1 MCQRCDWSI
10 VNENMKK
17 YHDEEWG
24 VPVHDDRKLFEFII
38 LDAFQAGLS
47 WQIILNKRE
56 NFREAF
62 DNFDPKVIANYDQ
75 EKIDFLIKDEGII
88 RNKLKINSTV
98 TNGQAFLKIQEEFGS
113 FDKYIWSFVG
123 GETIVNHWGKM
134 SDIPTST
141 KESDTMSKNL
151 KKRGFKF
158 VGTTICYAFMQA
170 AGLVN
175 DHLVSCFRHDEVI
188 LGKDKLLI
196 PKEQLQ
202 DRLDFL
208 REYR

>member
-1 MCQRCDWSI
+1 MCKRCDWSI
-10 VNENMKK
+10 VSENMKK

-56 NFREAF
+56 NFRKAF
-62 DNFDPKVIANYDQ
+62 DDFDPEIIAKYDQ
-75 EKIDFLIKDEGII
+75 KKIDSLIKDEGII

-98 TNGQAFLKIQEEFGS
+98 TNAIAFLEIQKEFGT

-123 GETIVNHWGKM
+123 GKTIVNKWETM

-141 KESDTMSKNL
+141 KESDAMSKDL
-151 KKRGFKF
+151 KKHGFKF

-175 DHLVSCFRHDEVI
+175 DHLVSCFRFRT
-188 LGKDKLLI
+188 L
-196 PKEQLQ
+196 
-202 DRLDFL
+202 FF
-208 REYR
+208 